1 MKTVN
6 KLFIVVIIGL
16 FCFVGIYFLTKTDE
30 QTAVNVDI
38 NNELLENYVGTD
50 MTKLDYA
57 SKKYV
62 VFHDYYGLFVYD
74 IENRL
79 IYRALDLKYYDMD
92 IINGD
97 QACNIYFENNYIYLS
112 NGNKVMRYNIHK
124 NTIKQI
130 DSLDKNLS
138 NESIKNTAEFE
149 QYIPDYK
156 GNEGM
161 FSTSSCYF
169 QKKLVYLKSETSL
182 IRDIKLVIDDF
193 TNNTI
198 KFIDVFDKNI
208 TEN

>member
-62 VFHDYYGLFVYD
+62 IFYDYYGLFVYD

-97 QACNIYFENNYIYLS
+97 QACNIHFDNNYIYLS
-112 NGNKVMRYNIHK
+112 NDNKVMRYNIHK

-130 DSLDKNLS
+130 DYLDKNLS
-138 NESIKNTAEFE
+138 NESIKNTVEFE

-161 FSTSSCYF
+161 FSISSCYF
-169 QKKLVYLKSETSL
+169 QKSL
-182 IRDIKLVIDDF
+182 SI
-193 TNNTI
+193 
-198 KFIDVFDKNI
+198 
-208 TEN
+208 